1 LDGRYEVVLLLP
13 PSGDPDISI
22 AVEND
27 TLFKGTV
34 SDLEPRRFAVSL
46 HAGISIPHGSLNTS
60 HDPGF
65 GITADL
71 EYWWTPR
78 FGVAALLGYHRFGAA
93 GAGDDLDLLHA
104 SGALETRITSGRTSV
119 LLDAGAGY
127 YDLSPGSG
135 EPGVHAGA
143 GLERELSPAVSLGVS
158 GRVHTVFTSGSN
170 TTFTSVQAGGRLK
183 F

>member
-1 LDGRYEVVLLLP
+1 VLLLP